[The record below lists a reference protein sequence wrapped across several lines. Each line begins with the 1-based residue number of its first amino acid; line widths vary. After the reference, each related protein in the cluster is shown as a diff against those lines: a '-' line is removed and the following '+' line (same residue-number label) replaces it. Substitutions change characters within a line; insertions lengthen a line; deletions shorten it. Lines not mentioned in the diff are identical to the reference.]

1 MADTAIIDRPETDLS
16 DGSNDDGD
24 DGFNH
29 IWHCDENLAMC
40 GKDITGVPEVDP
52 ETDPDPVC
60 VPCEAAWLA
69 GFPCP
74 APECPRGQ
82 DGGEE

>member
-1 MADTAIIDRPETDLS
+1 MTVLLDRPETDTAPP
-16 DGSNDDGD
+16 GDDGD

-29 IWHCDENLAMC
+29 IYCCDENLAMC
-40 GKDITGVPEVDP
+40 GKDLTGVREVDP

-60 VPCEAAWLA
+60 VACEAAWLA

-74 APECPRGQ
+74 VPECPRGPES
-82 DGGEE
+82 D